1 MASFLYLFVAMSCD
15 YLFYIPAMSATR
27 FLCCRLQNSLPP
39 AVIMYAILPLQDV
52 SFSVNIYRAHISM
65 LYRLVSSLRLAVPV
79 YIEEYLSHSNP
90 CVCVWIEF
98 LWIGRMDQNQQQQG
112 CFVGFSS
119 FLFVSRG
126 IDSLL
131 LSLSL
136 SLSISLL
143 VGWNC
148 LPREQSSG
156 RTVGKQEEG
165 LADYGPPTPNRTS

>member
-79 YIEEYLSHSNP
+79 YIEVYLSHSNP

-136 SLSISLL
+136 SLSLYL
-143 VGWNC
+143 TFGR
-148 LPREQSSG
+148 LELFAQRTELRENG
-156 RTVGKQEEG
+156 G
-165 LADYGPPTPNRTS
+165 